1 MDSEALQGV
10 VAKDH
15 LEQEAGLI
23 RPATTEATKTDEP
36 APSLYKLPT
45 ELRLMIFKDCI
56 ASGHPQFMQVS
67 RVLQH
72 EGQVLISKEGT
83 YRMHL
88 NYSNDNNGRR
98 PSQEVTQTIQNV
110 HVTINTTELTDNLTN
125 FEANTVP
132 LGWDRLR
139 PFSASP
145 DLRGQCQV
153 HLKVGCVLIAL
164 YNDRVL
170 SFLCHLNGFERVVL
184 RIEANGTK
192 HTGPWSW
199 MCSGPNEK
207 VALDLISQLLKKC
220 LGKAEVVE
228 GMDGFLATFYP
239 RKHAEAVAEG
249 VEG

>member
-1 MDSEALQGV
+1 MGSEALQGV

-23 RPATTEATKTDEP
+23 RPSTTEAPKTNEP
-36 APSLYKLPT
+36 VPLLYRLPT
-45 ELRLMIFKDCI
+45 ELRLMIFRDCI
-56 ASGHPQFMQVS
+56 ASGHPQFMQAS
-67 RVLQH
+67 RILQH

-88 NYSNDNNGRR
+88 RYSKDDNGQR
-98 PSQEVTQTIQNV
+98 PSREVAQMIQNV
-110 HVTINTTELTDNLTN
+110 HVIVDTTELTDDRTY

-139 PFSASP
+139 FAASP
-145 DLRGQCQV
+145 DLRGQCHI

-164 YNDRVL
+164 YNDQIL
-170 SFLCHLNGFERVVL
+170 SLLCHLHGFERVVL

-192 HTGPWSW
+192 QHTGPFSW
-199 MCSGPNEK
+199 MCTGPNEK
-207 VALDLISQLLKKC
+207 VALKLISELLEKC
-220 LGKAEVVE
+220 LGEAEVVE
-228 GMDGFLATFYP
+228 GRDGFLATFYP
-239 RKHAEAVAEG
+239 RKYVEAVAEG